1 MGKRG
6 LLLAAIPTAVFAAAC
21 GPGPGG
27 VACPA
32 IAQATAVSVTVA
44 APYAPQVA
52 GLRLSAC
59 QDGTCTEG
67 DVELHP
73 GNATVDQ
80 GCDRSNVCSATASPD
95 GTRTGALML
104 KALTESPIVV
114 TAFATAAE
122 GSAFPVRS
130 VEFRP
135 RAHYPFGEQCGR
147 FLVASVLLDGDGLHE
162 RTVN

>member
-1 MGKRG
+1 
-6 LLLAAIPTAVFAAAC
+6 
-21 GPGPGG
+21 
-27 VACPA
+27 
-32 IAQATAVSVTVA
+32 
-44 APYAPQVA
+44 
-52 GLRLSAC
+52 
-59 QDGTCTEG
+59 
-67 DVELHP
+67 
-73 GNATVDQ
+73 
-80 GCDRSNVCSATASPD
+80 
-95 GTRTGALML
+95 ML